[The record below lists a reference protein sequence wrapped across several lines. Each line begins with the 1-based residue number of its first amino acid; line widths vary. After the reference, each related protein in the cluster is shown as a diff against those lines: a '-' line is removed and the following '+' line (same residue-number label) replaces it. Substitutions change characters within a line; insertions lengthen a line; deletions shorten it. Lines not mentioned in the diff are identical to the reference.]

1 MKAWCVGTCLSF
13 QHPRDRG
20 MGSCVE
26 GQPGLHSDNN
36 TRASTQTKRLMQHDF
51 HRPRVRIQSCY
62 NLCIVKLLWSLVC
75 QNYSNRCTNPQPIY
89 QYLHTKKHLN
99 DIVTILW
106 WKYRSISSHK
116 GLSCNLGSIT
126 TQQACG
132 GVQDDNW
139 PLVSL
144 HNQLLQ
150 IPPSAYFHVLKNE
163 LLFKYLQTHVQ
174 KLTSW

>member
-13 QHPRDRG
+13 QHPRDWG
-20 MGSCVE
+20 MGSCVG
-26 GQPGLHSDNN
+26 GQPGLHSNNN

-62 NLCIVKLLWSLVC
+62 NQCIVKLLWSLVC
-75 QNYSNRCTNPQPIY
+75 QNYSNICSNPQPIY

-99 DIVTILW
+99 AIATTLW

-116 GLSCNLGSIT
+116 GLSCSLGSIT
-126 TQQACG
+126 TKWACG

-139 PLVSL
+139 PLAPPGSPFRL
-144 HNQLLQ
+144 LSCTLKWAALQ
-150 IPPSAYFHVLKNE
+150 IPANSCTKANLMIN
-163 LLFKYLQTHVQ
+163 
-174 KLTSW
+174 